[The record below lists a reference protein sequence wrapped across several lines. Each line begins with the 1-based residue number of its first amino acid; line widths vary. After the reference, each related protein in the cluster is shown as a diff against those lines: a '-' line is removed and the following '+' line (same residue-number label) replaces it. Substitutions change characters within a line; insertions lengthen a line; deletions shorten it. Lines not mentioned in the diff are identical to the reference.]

1 MAEDDCNY
9 YCIHCL
15 QPSASLYRI
24 LGSKDVIKLSPCLNC
39 LSPAV
44 DPYCE
49 RESLLVVLDLVL
61 LRTTAYRHVLW
72 NRGSLLAQVEQQ
84 KHQRS
89 SSIEEARNNVLY
101 DNIPRF
107 LLTAC
112 LLRAHI
118 GMVSTQD
125 RVDTEHTWEAAAGFV
140 QLTLISVVGYAV
152 QIGSIRVLMNFLG
165 NKQRNILNVLVLAVL
180 LPAVA
185 AQIVTALALLWEN
198 SDTVRAVG
206 SLLALIHQC
215 MAVLTVSEISLRQQ
229 SRQVLLLMTVL
240 VFSLSILLRALA
252 MLALGEVV
260 AADSIVPCPGLGVI
274 HAYTFGGLLCFG

>member
-9 YCIHCL
+9 FCVHCL

-24 LGSKDVIKLSPCLNC
+24 LGKDVIKLSPCSNC

-49 RESLLVVLDLVL
+49 REWLLVVLDLVL

-84 KHQRS
+84 KHQRNS
-89 SSIEEARNNVLY
+89 SSIEAVRHNVLY

-125 RVDTEHTWEAAAGFV
+125 RVDAEHTWEAAAGFV
-140 QLTLISVVGYAV
+140 QLTLISVTGYAV
-152 QIGSIRVLMNFLG
+152 QIGSIMLLLNFPG
-165 NKQRNILNVLVLAVL
+165 NKQRSMLNVLVLAVL

-206 SLLALIHQC
+206 SLLALIHQW
-215 MAVLTVSEISLRQQ
+215 MAVLTVSEISIQQ
-229 SRQVLLLMTVL
+229 QNRQVLLLITGL
-240 VFSLSILLRALA
+240 VFALSILLRALV
-252 MLALGEVV
+252 MMVLGKSV
-260 AADSIVPCPGLGVI
+260 AADSIVPCPGLGVR
-274 HAYTFGGLLCFG
+274 HAYTFGGFLCFG